1 MLEMVVL
8 PLKFSWAL
16 IASRSKLEHHLFEP
30 ISEGIGFQLQ
40 AYSNGANF
48 AIPGAATLP
57 RDVPFALHIQVQEFL
72 YFRDRSLELI
82 DQGFLNSDHTFS
94 LQSISVIPQKTK
106 STGTNEPKMRT
117 IYMYKYN

>member
-1 MLEMVVL
+1 LHPGESL
-8 PLKFSWAL
+8 NISYLSPFLKAL
-16 IASRSKLEHHLFEP
+16 GSN
-30 ISEGIGFQLQ
+30 
-40 AYSNGANF
+40 YSNGANF
-48 AIPGAATLP
+48 AIAGAATLP

-82 DQGFLNSDHTFS
+82 DQGLLNSDHTFS
-94 LQSISVIPQKTK
+94 LQSISIIPQKTK